1 MHRWDIGDLTLPEVQ
16 QTRSRVVSD
25 PLVCTILFHPDS
37 ARVGQRSVVPSN
49 GVVRLSRLTPLF
61 SHPRQPEA
69 VAPLEDPYLSRD
81 PITLRHGDSGLTIS
95 TSASGRSLSIDGKPV
110 TDTVPLTSERLQQG
124 VVLCLSQ
131 RVVLWLQRQA
141 LPPVVEDAC
150 DMVGESAALQRLRA
164 NLISVAT
171 ERLPVLL
178 LGESGSGKE
187 LAARALHA
195 RGDRAA
201 QPLVAVNMAAVP
213 AELAAAE
220 LFGVSR
226 GAFTGAEAD
235 RPGYFGRASGG
246 TLFLDEIG
254 SCEVGLQAQLLRALE
269 QGEIQRPGGQVQR
282 VDVRLI
288 AATDAD
294 PDSSFSTAL
303 RHRLGGVELSLPPL
317 RERRDDLG
325 VLMQHFL
332 PRELLQQA
340 ADDSETISLWA
351 NLVTRFAM
359 YHWPGNVRELRNA
372 CYQLALE
379 IRAQGAFSIPAA
391 LEARLAASL
400 AEAPAVAGRKPGAE
414 LSDESIR
421 NALIAARWEITQA
434 ARALQIS
441 RQSLYRR
448 IQSIPDLR
456 TAADVPAPEVEA
468 VFYDCKGDLEQAAL
482 RLQVSQAALRR
493 RWRAMDLPEG
503 HW

>member
-16 QTRSRVVSD
+16 QTRSRVASD

-37 ARVGQRSVVPSN
+37 SRVGQRSIMSTH
-49 GVVRLSRLTPLF
+49 GVMRLSRLTPLF
-61 SHPRQPEA
+61 SHPRHPDA

-81 PITLRHGDSGLTIS
+81 PVTLTQGDSGLAITA
-95 TSASGRSLSIDGKPV
+95 SASGRSLSIDGEGV
-110 TDTVPLTSERLQQG
+110 TDTVQLPSERLQQG

-141 LPPVVEDAC
+141 LPPVVEDPC

-171 ERLPVLL
+171 ENLPVLL

-187 LAARALHA
+187 LAASALHA

-201 QPLVAVNMAAVP
+201 RPLVVVNMAAVP

-220 LFGVSR
+220 LFGVNR
-226 GAFTGAEAD
+226 GAFTGAETD

-254 SCEVGLQAQLLRALE
+254 ACEVGLQAQLLRALE
-269 QGEIQRPGGQVQR
+269 QGEIQRPGGHVQR

-303 RHRLGGVELSLPPL
+303 RHRLGGIELSLPPL

-332 PRELLQQA
+332 PQELLQRA
-340 ADDSETISLWA
+340 ARDSGTISLWA
-351 NLVTRFAM
+351 NLVTRFAL

-372 CYQLALE
+372 CNQLAVE
-379 IRAQGAFSIPAA
+379 IRAQGDFSVPAA
-391 LEARLAASL
+391 LEVRLGAPL
-400 AEAPAVAGRKPGAE
+400 AEASAVAEHNPGAD
-414 LSDESIR
+414 LSDEDIR
-421 NALIAARWEITQA
+421 NALIAARWEITRA

-448 IQSIPDLR
+448 IQAIPDLR

-468 VFYDCKGDLEQAAL
+468 VFYDCKGDIEQAAL